1 MKRGSKDKQRLYKI
15 NLLLVAATLFL
26 LLGIVSI
33 AVKPEATAYLGWIFS
48 ACCFAVAFLMIKRNI
63 LRRLNR

>member
-1 MKRGSKDKQRLYKI
+1 MKSAPRDKTRLFRI
-15 NLLLVAATLFL
+15 NLLIAVSIVFL

-48 ACCFAVAFLMIKRNI
+48 ACCFAAAFLMIKRNI
-63 LRRLNR
+63 LKKLRR